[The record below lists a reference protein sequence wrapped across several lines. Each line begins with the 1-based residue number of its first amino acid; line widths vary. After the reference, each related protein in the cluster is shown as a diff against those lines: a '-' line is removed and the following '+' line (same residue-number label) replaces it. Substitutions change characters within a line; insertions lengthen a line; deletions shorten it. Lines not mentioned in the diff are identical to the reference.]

1 MKNLLLSTSL
11 LLGFYS
17 STSAQ
22 TIAVS
27 AETKQTIDTTQG
39 HTTIGGYGNAY
50 FQRDNNEEKAKM
62 NFERLVLFTG
72 HKFNKK
78 FSFFSELEVEDAK
91 VSGGEEGGEVAL
103 EQCYI
108 QYNVN
113 ATNYWKFGLFIP
125 QIGLLNQNHLPEI
138 GRAHV

>member
-22 TIAVS
+22 IIAVS

-50 FQRDNNEEKAKM
+50 FQRNNNEEKAKM

-91 VSGGEEGGEVAL
+91 VSGGEEGGGGGRPVLGLGGGE
-103 EQCYI
+103 
-108 QYNVN
+108 
-113 ATNYWKFGLFIP
+113 KFVED
-125 QIGLLNQNHLPEI
+125 GLLKKI
-138 GRAHV
+138 KS